1 VCGEA
6 LQVRTMLDIIADKTR
21 GLLYYNNSTIS
32 LCTLLRRLDPFPQ
45 ILLSRP
51 KTVQYPLVVLFHIL
65 VRFCQLFS
73 SFVGRDLSED
83 LVVEPE
89 QPFLDLGSKRISLG
103 SARHEGVGLTC
114 RRYALYRSGLRF
126 VFSRSKSSIS
136 IKRKNCLCDVQLHI
150 SHTFIEWSS
159 PAPHIP

>member
-21 GLLYYNNSTIS
+21 GLLYYNNPTIS

-89 QPFLDLGSKRISLG
+89 QPFLDLKSKRISLG
-103 SARHEGVGLTC
+103 PARPL
-114 RRYALYRSGLRF
+114 
-126 VFSRSKSSIS
+126 KS
-136 IKRKNCLCDVQLHI
+136 
-150 SHTFIEWSS
+150 
-159 PAPHIP
+159 